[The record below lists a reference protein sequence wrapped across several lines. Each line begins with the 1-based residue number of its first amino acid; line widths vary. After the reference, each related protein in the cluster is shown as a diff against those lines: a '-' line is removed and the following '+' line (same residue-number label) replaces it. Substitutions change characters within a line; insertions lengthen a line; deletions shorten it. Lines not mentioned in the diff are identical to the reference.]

1 MNAAS
6 FSRWV
11 VAGAVLLSARCLLAQ
26 AVPLVEITN
35 APAASSNAQYAIQQR
50 LYPVLPERVEIP
62 FADTHSDPA
71 ALTNDW
77 AYTNAGRIPPGGLI
91 PPLINRYYYGGQS
104 PTNNQPGETTVSQ
117 FEYLPLIELTNLGH
131 TAGNPGQITNQQ
143 WEEGVLDLEVATDPA
158 PSMSWDQLETNA
170 TESVENPVLFDDPAT
185 NAESFNRGSLY
196 FP

>member
-1 MNAAS
+1 M
-6 FSRWV
+6 
-11 VAGAVLLSARCLLAQ
+11 GAVLLSARCLLAQ

-77 AYTNAGRIPPGGLI
+77 AHTNAGRIPPGGLI
-91 PPLINRYYYGGQS
+91 PPLINLYYTGGQS
-104 PTNNQPGETTVSQ
+104 PTNNQPGETTVRQ
-117 FEYLPLIELTNLGH
+117 FEYLPLIELTNFSH
-131 TAGNPGQITNQQ
+131 TAGSTVQITNQQ
-143 WEEGVLDLEVATDPA
+143 WGEGLLDLEVVTDPA
-158 PSMSWDQLETNA
+158 PATSLDPLETNM
-170 TESVENPVLFDDPAT
+170 TGSEENPVLFEIPAT